1 MRSSSESDVS
11 QKGSAAKGA
20 WHARVSYVTV
30 LAGTVRAEA
39 SASEASE
46 AMSDR
51 AARGAAALSD
61 RAARGAAA

>member
-39 SASEASE
+39 SARK

-51 AARGAAALSD
+51 AAHGAAA
-61 RAARGAAA
+61 